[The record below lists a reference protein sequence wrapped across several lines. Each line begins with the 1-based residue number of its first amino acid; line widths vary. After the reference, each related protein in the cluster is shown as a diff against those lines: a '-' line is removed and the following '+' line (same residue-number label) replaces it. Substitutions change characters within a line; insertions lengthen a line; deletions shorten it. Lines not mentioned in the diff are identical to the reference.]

1 MSVIASSAQT
11 DTGRRRRRNE
21 DAFVCEPPLFAVA
34 DGMGGARA
42 GEIASRLA
50 AESLRE
56 QELAGLPA
64 PERTVELIREANRR
78 VYAYSSENA
87 SARGMGTTMTVALV
101 EGGIVTIGHV
111 GDSRAYLLRD
121 DRLTQ
126 LTQDH
131 SLVAELV
138 RSGRLSPKEAE
149 SHPRRSVI
157 TRALGT
163 ESDVDVDVFSIRA
176 QDGDLFLLCSDG
188 LTSMVSDEEIASLLV
203 AARADLDEA
212 GKKLIGAANQAGGED
227 NITVVLFELEG
238 GEPEPEEE
246 SEEES
251 EQKPDDAKTLT
262 EADAVPALKL
272 PAKRGAHGHLSRRAT
287 VFALAAAFVLALV
300 GLGVFT
306 VSNAHFIGAEPDGRV
321 AVYQGLPFDLPGGVH
336 LYRPVHVSARLYAAQ
351 LTTSERRRYF
361 NHDLHS
367 YGDMTRELSRLEG
380 DVYP

>member
-1 MSVIASSAQT
+1 MSVIASSAHT

-34 DGMGGARA
+34 DGMGGAQA
-42 GEIASRLA
+42 GEVASRLA

-56 QELAGLPA
+56 QELGGLSS
-64 PERTVELIREANRR
+64 PEQTVELIREANRR

-101 EGGIVTIGHV
+101 EGNVVTIGHV

-121 DRLTQ
+121 DQLTQ

-138 RSGRLSPKEAE
+138 RSGRLSAKEAE

-163 ESDVDVDVFSIRA
+163 DSEVEVDVLSLRA
-176 QDGDLFLLCSDG
+176 QDRDVFLLCSDG
-188 LTSMVSDEEIASLLV
+188 LTSMVSDEEIARLLLS
-203 AARADLDEA
+203 ARDDLDDA
-212 GKKLIGAANQAGGED
+212 GKKLIAAANQAGGED
-227 NITVVLFELEG
+227 NITVVLFEPEV
-238 GEPEPEEE
+238 GEPEPESSIAQE
-246 SEEES
+246 
-251 EQKPDDAKTLT
+251 PDSAKTLS
-262 EADAVPALKL
+262 EVDAVPVLKL
-272 PAKRGAHGHLSRRAT
+272 EPKQSLRSQRSRRIT
-287 VFALAAAFVLALV
+287 LLALAFAFLLTLV

-306 VSNAHFIGAEPDGRV
+306 VSTAHFIGVEPDGRV
-321 AVYQGLPFDLPGGVH
+321 AVYQGLPYDLPGGIH
-336 LYRPVHVSARLYAAQ
+336 LYRTVRVSSRLYAAQ
-351 LTTSERRRYF
+351 LTAGERRRF
-361 NHDLHS
+361 FDHGLHS
-367 YGDMTRELSRLEG
+367 YGDMTRELSTLEG

>member
-1 MSVIASSAQT
+1 MSVIASSAHT

-34 DGMGGARA
+34 DGMGGAQA
-42 GEIASRLA
+42 GEVASRLA

-56 QELAGLPA
+56 QELGGLSS
-64 PERTVELIREANRR
+64 PEQTVELIREANRR

-101 EGGIVTIGHV
+101 EGNVVTIGHV

-121 DRLTQ
+121 DQLTQ

-138 RSGRLSPKEAE
+138 RSGRLSAKEAE

-163 ESDVDVDVFSIRA
+163 DSEVEVDVLSLRA
-176 QDGDLFLLCSDG
+176 QDRDVFLLCSDG
-188 LTSMVSDEEIASLLV
+188 LTSMVSDEEIAHLLLS
-203 AARADLDEA
+203 ARDDLDDA
-212 GKKLIGAANQAGGED
+212 GKKLIAAANQSGGED
-227 NITVVLFELEG
+227 NITVVLFEPEV
-238 GEPEPEEE
+238 GEPEPESSIAQE
-246 SEEES
+246 
-251 EQKPDDAKTLT
+251 PDSAKTLS
-262 EADAVPALKL
+262 EVDAVPVLKL
-272 PAKRGAHGHLSRRAT
+272 EPKQSLRSQRSRRIT
-287 VFALAAAFVLALV
+287 LLALAFAFLLTLV

-306 VSNAHFIGAEPDGRV
+306 VSTAHFIGVEPDGRV
-321 AVYQGLPFDLPGGVH
+321 AVYQGLPYDLPGGIH
-336 LYRPVHVSARLYAAQ
+336 LYRTVRVSSRLYAAQ
-351 LTTSERRRYF
+351 LTAGERRRF
-361 NHDLHS
+361 FDHGLHS
-367 YGDMTRELSRLEG
+367 YGDMTRELSTLEG

>member
-1 MSVIASSAQT
+1 MSVIASSAHT

-34 DGMGGARA
+34 DGMGGAQA
-42 GEIASRLA
+42 GEVASRLA

-56 QELAGLPA
+56 QELGGLSS
-64 PERTVELIREANRR
+64 PEQTVELIREANRR

-101 EGGIVTIGHV
+101 EGSVVTIGHV

-121 DRLTQ
+121 DQLTQ

-138 RSGRLSPKEAE
+138 RSGRLSAKEAE

-163 ESDVDVDVFSIRA
+163 DSEVEVDVLSLRA
-176 QDGDLFLLCSDG
+176 QDRDIFLLCSDG
-188 LTSMVSDEEIASLLV
+188 LTSMVSDEEIARLLLS
-203 AARADLDEA
+203 ARGDLDDA
-212 GKKLIGAANQAGGED
+212 GKKLIAAANQAGGED
-227 NITVVLFELEG
+227 NITVVLFEPEV
-238 GEPEPEEE
+238 GEPEPESSIAQEPA
-246 SEEES
+246 S
-251 EQKPDDAKTLT
+251 AKTLS
-262 EADAVPALKL
+262 EVDAVPVLKL
-272 PAKRGAHGHLSRRAT
+272 EPKQSLRSQRSRRIT
-287 VFALAAAFVLALV
+287 LLALAFAFLLTLV

-306 VSNAHFIGAEPDGRV
+306 VSTAHFIGVEPDGRV
-321 AVYQGLPFDLPGGVH
+321 AVYQGLPYDLPGGIH
-336 LYRPVHVSARLYAAQ
+336 LYRTVRVSSRLYAAQ
-351 LTTSERRRYF
+351 LTAGERRRF
-361 NHDLHS
+361 FDHGLHS
-367 YGDMTRELSRLEG
+367 YGDMTRELSTLEG

>member
-1 MSVIASSAQT
+1 MSVIASSAHT

-34 DGMGGARA
+34 DGMGGAQA
-42 GEIASRLA
+42 GEVASRLA

-56 QELAGLPA
+56 QELGGLSS
-64 PERTVELIREANRR
+64 PEQTVELIREANRR

-101 EGGIVTIGHV
+101 EGNVVTIGHV

-121 DRLTQ
+121 DQLTQ

-138 RSGRLSPKEAE
+138 RSGRLSAKEAE

-163 ESDVDVDVFSIRA
+163 DSEVEVDVLSLRA
-176 QDGDLFLLCSDG
+176 QDRDVFLLCSDG
-188 LTSMVSDEEIASLLV
+188 LTSMVSDEEIARLLLS
-203 AARADLDEA
+203 ARDDLDDA
-212 GKKLIGAANQAGGED
+212 GKKLIAAANQSGGED
-227 NITVVLFELEG
+227 NITVVLFEPEV
-238 GEPEPEEE
+238 GEPEPESSIAQE
-246 SEEES
+246 
-251 EQKPDDAKTLT
+251 PDSAKTLS
-262 EADAVPALKL
+262 EVDAVPVLKL
-272 PAKRGAHGHLSRRAT
+272 EPKQSLRSQRSRRIT
-287 VFALAAAFVLALV
+287 LLALAFAFLLTLV

-306 VSNAHFIGAEPDGRV
+306 VSTAHFIGVEPDGRV
-321 AVYQGLPFDLPGGVH
+321 AVYQGLPYDLPGGIH
-336 LYRPVHVSARLYAAQ
+336 LYRTVRVSSRLYAAQ
-351 LTTSERRRYF
+351 LTAGERRRF
-361 NHDLHS
+361 FDHGLHS
-367 YGDMTRELSRLEG
+367 YGDMTRELSTLEG

>member
-1 MSVIASSAQT
+1 MSVIASSAHT

-34 DGMGGARA
+34 DGMGGAQA
-42 GEIASRLA
+42 GEVASRLA

-56 QELAGLPA
+56 QELGELSS
-64 PERTVELIREANRR
+64 PEQTVELIREANRR

-101 EGGIVTIGHV
+101 EGSVVTIGHV

-121 DRLTQ
+121 DQLTQ

-138 RSGRLSPKEAE
+138 RSGRLSAKEAE

-163 ESDVDVDVFSIRA
+163 DSEVEVDVLSLRA
-176 QDGDLFLLCSDG
+176 QDRDVFLLCSDG
-188 LTSMVSDEEIASLLV
+188 LTSMVSDEEIARLLLS
-203 AARADLDEA
+203 ARDDLDDA
-212 GKKLIGAANQAGGED
+212 GKKLIAAANQAGGED
-227 NITVVLFELEG
+227 NITVVLFEPEV
-238 GEPEPEEE
+238 GEPEPESSIAQE
-246 SEEES
+246 
-251 EQKPDDAKTLT
+251 PDSAKTLS
-262 EADAVPALKL
+262 EVDAVPVLKL
-272 PAKRGAHGHLSRRAT
+272 EPKQSLRSQRSRRIT
-287 VFALAAAFVLALV
+287 LLALAFAFLLTLV

-306 VSNAHFIGAEPDGRV
+306 VSTAHFIGVEPDGRV
-321 AVYQGLPFDLPGGVH
+321 AVYQGLPYDLPGGIH
-336 LYRPVHVSARLYAAQ
+336 LYRTVRVSSRLYAAQ
-351 LTTSERRRYF
+351 LTAGERRRF
-361 NHDLHS
+361 FDHGLHS
-367 YGDMTRELSRLEG
+367 YGDMTRELGTLEG

>member
-1 MSVIASSAQT
+1 MSVIASSAHT

-34 DGMGGARA
+34 DGMGGAQA
-42 GEIASRLA
+42 GEVASRLA
-50 AESLRE
+50 ADSLRE
-56 QELAGLPA
+56 LRERELGDLSS
-64 PERTVELIREANRR
+64 PEQTVELIREANRR
-78 VYAYSSENA
+78 VYAYSSANA

-101 EGGIVTIGHV
+101 EGSVVTIGHV

-121 DRLTQ
+121 DQLTQ

-163 ESDVDVDVFSIRA
+163 ESDVEVDVFSLRA

-188 LTSMVSDEEIASLLV
+188 LTSMVSDEEIARLLV
-203 AARADLDEA
+203 SARASLDDA
-212 GKKLIGAANQAGGED
+212 GKKLIAAANQAGGED

-238 GEPEPEEE
+238 ADPEPEEE
-246 SEEES
+246 TAQEL
-251 EQKPDDAKTLT
+251 DDAKTLT
-262 EADAVPALKL
+262 ESDAVPALKL
-272 PAKRGAHGHLSRRAT
+272 RPKQSSYSHRSRRMT
-287 VFALAAAFVLALV
+287 LFALASVLLLALV

-306 VSNAHFIGAEPDGRV
+306 VLTAHFVGVEPDGRV
-321 AVYQGLPFDLPGGVH
+321 AVYQGLPYDLPGGIH
-336 LYRPVHVSARLYAAQ
+336 LYRAVRVSSRLYAAQ
-351 LTTSERRRYF
+351 LTVSERRRF
-361 NHDLHS
+361 FDHNLHS
-367 YGDMTRELSRLEG
+367 YGDTTRELSKLEAN
-380 DVYP
+380 VYP

>member
-1 MSVIASSAQT
+1 MSILASSAHT

-34 DGMGGARA
+34 DGMGGAQA
-42 GEIASRLA
+42 GEVASRLA

-56 QELAGLPA
+56 QELGDLSALEQA
-64 PERTVELIREANRR
+64 VELIREANRR

-101 EGGIVTIGHV
+101 EGSIVTIGHV

-121 DRLTQ
+121 DQLTQ

-163 ESDVDVDVFSIRA
+163 DSDVEVDVFSLRG
-176 QDGDLFLLCSDG
+176 QGGDLFLLCSDG

-203 AARADLDEA
+203 VARGDLDDA
-212 GKKLIGAANQAGGED
+212 GKKLLAAANLAGGED

-238 GEPEPEEE
+238 GEPEPGGEPAQEL
-246 SEEES
+246 
-251 EQKPDDAKTLT
+251 DNAKTLT
-262 EADAVPALKL
+262 EADAVPTLKL
-272 PAKRGAHGHLSRRAT
+272 EHRRRSYPRRSRRMILI
-287 VFALAAAFVLALV
+287 ALASAFFVALV
-300 GLGVFT
+300 ALGVFT
-306 VSNAHFIGAEPDGRV
+306 VSTAHFIGVEPDGRV
-321 AVYQGLPFDLPGGVH
+321 AVYQGLPYDLPGGIH
-336 LYRPVHVSARLYAAQ
+336 LYRPVRVSSRLYAAQ
-351 LTTSERRRYF
+351 LTVSERRRFF
-361 NHDLHS
+361 NHGLHS
-367 YGDMTRELSRLEG
+367 YADTTRELSKLEG
-380 DVYP
+380 DAYP

>member
-1 MSVIASSAQT
+1 MSILASSAHT

-21 DAFVCEPPLFAVA
+21 DAFLCEPPLFAVA
-34 DGMGGARA
+34 DGMGGAQA
-42 GEIASRLA
+42 GEVASRLA

-56 QELAGLPA
+56 QELGDLSALEQA
-64 PERTVELIREANRR
+64 VELIREANRR

-101 EGGIVTIGHV
+101 EGSIVTIGHV

-121 DRLTQ
+121 DQLTQ

-163 ESDVDVDVFSIRA
+163 DSDVEVDVFSLRG

-203 AARADLDEA
+203 VARGDLDDA
-212 GKKLIGAANQAGGED
+212 GKKLLAAANLAGGED

-238 GEPEPEEE
+238 GEPEPGGEPAQEL
-246 SEEES
+246 
-251 EQKPDDAKTLT
+251 DNAKTLT
-262 EADAVPALKL
+262 EADAVPTLKL
-272 PAKRGAHGHLSRRAT
+272 EHRRRSYPRRSRRMILI
-287 VFALAAAFVLALV
+287 ALASAFFVALV
-300 GLGVFT
+300 ALGVFT
-306 VSNAHFIGAEPDGRV
+306 VSTAHFIGVEPDGRV
-321 AVYQGLPFDLPGGVH
+321 AVYQGLPYDLPGGIH
-336 LYRPVHVSARLYAAQ
+336 LYRPVRVSSRLYAAQ
-351 LTTSERRRYF
+351 LTVSERRRFF
-361 NHDLHS
+361 NHGLHS
-367 YGDMTRELSRLEG
+367 YADTTRELSKLEG
-380 DVYP
+380 DAYP

>member
-1 MSVIASSAQT
+1 MTVIASSAHT

-21 DAFVCEPPLFAVA
+21 DAFLCEPPLFAVA
-34 DGMGGARA
+34 DGMGGAQA
-42 GEIASRLA
+42 GEVASRLA

-56 QELAGLPA
+56 QELGNLSAL
-64 PERTVELIREANRR
+64 EQTVELIREANRR

-87 SARGMGTTMTVALV
+87 STRGMGTTMTVALV
-101 EGGIVTIGHV
+101 EGSVVTIGHV

-121 DRLTQ
+121 DQLTQ

-163 ESDVDVDVFSIRA
+163 DSDVEVDVFSLRA

-188 LTSMVSDEEIASLLV
+188 LTSMVSDEGIARLLV
-203 AARADLDEA
+203 TARADLDDA
-212 GKKLIGAANQAGGED
+212 GKKLIAAANQAGGED

-246 SEEES
+246 TA
-251 EQKPDDAKTLT
+251 QKPDDAKTLT

-272 PAKRGAHGHLSRRAT
+272 APKRSSYSLRSRRRTLLALA
-287 VFALAAAFVLALV
+287 FALLLALV

-306 VSNAHFIGAEPDGRV
+306 VSTAHFIGVEPDGRV
-321 AVYQGLPFDLPGGVH
+321 AVYQGLPFDLPGGIH
-336 LYRPVHVSARLYAAQ
+336 LYRPVRVSARLYAAQ
-351 LTTSERRRYF
+351 LTTIELRQF
-361 NHDLHS
+361 FDHDLHS
-367 YGDMTRELSRLEG
+367 YGDTTRELNKLEANA
-380 DVYP
+380 YP

>member
-1 MSVIASSAQT
+1 MTVIASSAHT

-21 DAFVCEPPLFAVA
+21 DAFLCEPPLFAVA
-34 DGMGGARA
+34 DGMGGAQA
-42 GEIASRLA
+42 GEVASRLA

-56 QELAGLPA
+56 QELGNLSAL
-64 PERTVELIREANRR
+64 EQTVELIREANRR

-87 SARGMGTTMTVALV
+87 STRGMGTTMTVALV
-101 EGGIVTIGHV
+101 EGSVVTIGHV

-121 DRLTQ
+121 DQLTQ

-163 ESDVDVDVFSIRA
+163 DSDVEVDVFSLRA

-188 LTSMVSDEEIASLLV
+188 LTSMVSDEGIARLLV
-203 AARADLDEA
+203 TARADLDDA
-212 GKKLIGAANQAGGED
+212 GKKLIAAANQAGGED

-246 SEEES
+246 TA
-251 EQKPDDAKTLT
+251 QKPDDAKTLT

-272 PAKRGAHGHLSRRAT
+272 APKRSSYSLRSRRRTLLALA
-287 VFALAAAFVLALV
+287 FALLLALV

-306 VSNAHFIGAEPDGRV
+306 VSTAHFIGVEPDGRV
-321 AVYQGLPFDLPGGVH
+321 AVYQGLPFDLPGGIH
-336 LYRPVHVSARLYAAQ
+336 LYRPVRVSARLYATQ
-351 LTTSERRRYF
+351 LTTIERRQF
-361 NHDLHS
+361 FDHDLHS
-367 YGDMTRELSRLEG
+367 YGDTTRELNKLEANA
-380 DVYP
+380 YP

>member
-1 MSVIASSAQT
+1 MSVIASSAHT

-21 DAFVCEPPLFAVA
+21 DAFICEPPLFAVA
-34 DGMGGARA
+34 DGMGGAQA
-42 GEIASRLA
+42 GEVASRLA

-56 QELAGLPA
+56 QELGDLSAL
-64 PERTVELIREANRR
+64 EQTVELIREANRR

-101 EGGIVTIGHV
+101 EGGVVTIGHV

-121 DRLTQ
+121 DELTQ

-163 ESDVDVDVFSIRA
+163 ESDVEVDVFSLRA

-188 LTSMVSDEEIASLLV
+188 LTSMVSDEEIARLL
-203 AARADLDEA
+203 AATRADLDEA
-212 GKKLIGAANQAGGED
+212 GEKLIEAANKAGGED

-238 GEPEPEEE
+238 GESEPGEELARE
-246 SEEES
+246 L
-251 EQKPDDAKTLT
+251 DDAKTLT
-262 EADAVPALKL
+262 EADAVPALKIK
-272 PAKRGAHGHLSRRAT
+272 PNRGSFAHPSRRMMLLGL
-287 VFALAAAFVLALV
+287 ALAFLLALA

-306 VSNAHFIGAEPDGRV
+306 VSTAHFIGVESDGRV
-321 AVYQGLPFDLPGGVH
+321 AVYQGLPYDLPGGIH
-336 LYRPVHVSARLYAAQ
+336 LYRPVRVSSRLYAAQ
-351 LTTSERRRYF
+351 LTAVERRQAF
-361 NHDLHS
+361 DHGLHS
-367 YGDMTRELSRLEG
+367 YGDTKRELSKLEG

>member
-1 MSVIASSAQT
+1 MSVIASSAHT

-34 DGMGGARA
+34 DGMGGAQA
-42 GEIASRLA
+42 GEVASRLA

-56 QELAGLPA
+56 QELGGLSS
-64 PERTVELIREANRR
+64 PEQTVELIREANRR

-101 EGGIVTIGHV
+101 EGSVVTIGHV

-121 DRLTQ
+121 DQLTQ

-138 RSGRLSPKEAE
+138 RSGRLSAKEAE

-163 ESDVDVDVFSIRA
+163 DSEVEVDVLSLRA
-176 QDGDLFLLCSDG
+176 QDRDIFLLCSDG
-188 LTSMVSDEEIASLLV
+188 LTSMVSDEEIARLLLS
-203 AARADLDEA
+203 ARGDLDDA
-212 GKKLIGAANQAGGED
+212 GKKLIAAANQAGGED
-227 NITVVLFELEG
+227 NITVVLFEPEV
-238 GEPEPEEE
+238 GEPEPESSIAQE
-246 SEEES
+246 
-251 EQKPDDAKTLT
+251 PDSAKTLS
-262 EADAVPALKL
+262 EVDAVPVLKL
-272 PAKRGAHGHLSRRAT
+272 EPKQSLRSQRSRRIT
-287 VFALAAAFVLALV
+287 LLALAFAFLLTLV

-306 VSNAHFIGAEPDGRV
+306 VSTAHFIGVEPDGRV
-321 AVYQGLPFDLPGGVH
+321 AVYQGLPYDLPGGIH
-336 LYRPVHVSARLYAAQ
+336 LYRTVRVSSRLYAAQ
-351 LTTSERRRYF
+351 LTAGERRRF
-361 NHDLHS
+361 FDHGLHR
-367 YGDMTRELSRLEG
+367 YGDMTRELSTLEG

>member
-1 MSVIASSAQT
+1 MTVIASSAHT

-21 DAFVCEPPLFAVA
+21 DAFLCEPPLFAVA
-34 DGMGGARA
+34 DGMGGAQA
-42 GEIASRLA
+42 GEVASRLA

-56 QELAGLPA
+56 QELGNLSAL
-64 PERTVELIREANRR
+64 EQTVELIREANRR

-87 SARGMGTTMTVALV
+87 STRGMGTTMTVALV
-101 EGGIVTIGHV
+101 EGSVVTIGHV

-121 DRLTQ
+121 DQLTQ

-163 ESDVDVDVFSIRA
+163 DSDVEVDVFSLRA

-188 LTSMVSDEEIASLLV
+188 LTSMVSDEGIARLLV
-203 AARADLDEA
+203 TARADLDDA
-212 GKKLIGAANQAGGED
+212 GKKLIAAANQAGGED

-246 SEEES
+246 TA
-251 EQKPDDAKTLT
+251 QKPDDAKTLT

-272 PAKRGAHGHLSRRAT
+272 APKRSSYSLRSRRRTLLALA
-287 VFALAAAFVLALV
+287 FALLLALV

-306 VSNAHFIGAEPDGRV
+306 VSTAHFIGVEPDGRV
-321 AVYQGLPFDLPGGVH
+321 AVYQGLPFDLPGGIH
-336 LYRPVHVSARLYAAQ
+336 LYRPVRVSARLYAAQ
-351 LTTSERRRYF
+351 LTTIELRQF
-361 NHDLHS
+361 FDHDLHS
-367 YGDMTRELSRLEG
+367 YGDTTRELNKLEA
-380 DVYP
+380 DAYP

>member
-1 MSVIASSAQT
+1 MSVIASSAHT

-34 DGMGGARA
+34 DGMGGAQA
-42 GEIASRLA
+42 GEVASRLA
-50 AESLRE
+50 ADSLRE
-56 QELAGLPA
+56 QELGGLSSL
-64 PERTVELIREANRR
+64 EQTVELIREANRR
-78 VYAYSSENA
+78 IYAYSSENS

-101 EGGIVTIGHV
+101 EGGVVTIGHV

-121 DRLTQ
+121 DKLTQ

-163 ESDVDVDVFSIRA
+163 ESDVEIDVFSLRA

-188 LTSMVSDEEIASLLV
+188 LTSMVSDEEIARLLV
-203 AARADLDEA
+203 AARADLDDS
-212 GKKLIGAANQAGGED
+212 GSKLVAAANQAGGED

-246 SEEES
+246 VAQE
-251 EQKPDDAKTLT
+251 PDTARTLT

-272 PAKRGAHGHLSRRAT
+272 TQKRSSYGRPSRRRT
-287 VFALAAAFVLALV
+287 LLALALALLIALV

-306 VSNAHFIGAEPDGRV
+306 VSTAHFIGVEPDGRV
-321 AVYQGLPFDLPGGVH
+321 AVYQGLPFDLPGGIH
-336 LYRPVHVSARLYAAQ
+336 LYRPVRVSSRLYAAQ
-351 LTTSERRRYF
+351 LTLAERRHF
-361 NHDLHS
+361 FSHDLHS
-367 YGDMTRELSRLEG
+367 YGDTTRELDELEAN
-380 DVYP
+380 VYS

>member
-1 MSVIASSAQT
+1 MSILASSAHT

-34 DGMGGARA
+34 DGMGGAQA
-42 GEIASRLA
+42 GEVASRLA

-56 QELAGLPA
+56 QELGDLSALEQA
-64 PERTVELIREANRR
+64 VELIREANRR
-78 VYAYSSENA
+78 VYTYSSENA

-101 EGGIVTIGHV
+101 EGSIVTIGHV

-121 DRLTQ
+121 DQLTQ

-163 ESDVDVDVFSIRA
+163 DSDVEVDVFSLRG

-203 AARADLDEA
+203 VARGDLGDA
-212 GKKLIGAANQAGGED
+212 GKKLIAAANLAGGED

-238 GEPEPEEE
+238 GEPEPGEEPAQE
-246 SEEES
+246 L
-251 EQKPDDAKTLT
+251 DNAKTLT
-262 EADAVPALKL
+262 EADAVPTLKL
-272 PAKRGAHGHLSRRAT
+272 EQRRRSYPRRSRRMILI
-287 VFALAAAFVLALV
+287 ALASAFFVALV
-300 GLGVFT
+300 ALGVFT
-306 VSNAHFIGAEPDGRV
+306 VSTAHFIGVEPNGRV
-321 AVYQGLPFDLPGGVH
+321 AVYQGLPYDLPGGIH
-336 LYRPVHVSARLYAAQ
+336 LYRPVRVSSRLYAAQ
-351 LTTSERRRYF
+351 LTAGERRRFF
-361 NHDLHS
+361 NHGLHS
-367 YGDMTRELSRLEG
+367 YGDTTRELSKLEG
-380 DVYP
+380 DAYP

>member
-1 MSVIASSAQT
+1 
-11 DTGRRRRRNE
+11 
-21 DAFVCEPPLFAVA
+21 
-34 DGMGGARA
+34 MGGARA

>member
-203 AARADLDEA
+203 AARADLGEA
-212 GKKLIGAANQAGGED
+212 GMKLIGAANQAGGED

-246 SEEES
+246 P
-251 EQKPDDAKTLT
+251 EQTPDDAKTLT

-287 VFALAAAFVLALV
+287 VLALAATFVLALV

>member
-1 MSVIASSAQT
+1 MSILASSAHT

-34 DGMGGARA
+34 DGMGGAQA
-42 GEIASRLA
+42 GEVASRLA

-56 QELAGLPA
+56 QELGDLSALEQA
-64 PERTVELIREANRR
+64 VELIREANRR
-78 VYAYSSENA
+78 VYTYSSENA

-101 EGGIVTIGHV
+101 EGSIVTIGHV

-121 DRLTQ
+121 DQLTQ

-163 ESDVDVDVFSIRA
+163 DSDVEVDVFSLRG

-203 AARADLDEA
+203 VARGDLDDA
-212 GKKLIGAANQAGGED
+212 GKKLLAAANLAGGED

-238 GEPEPEEE
+238 GEPEPGEEPAQE
-246 SEEES
+246 L
-251 EQKPDDAKTLT
+251 DNAKTLT
-262 EADAVPALKL
+262 EADAVPTLKL
-272 PAKRGAHGHLSRRAT
+272 EHRRRSYPRRSRRMILI
-287 VFALAAAFVLALV
+287 ALASAFFVALV
-300 GLGVFT
+300 ALGVFT
-306 VSNAHFIGAEPDGRV
+306 VSTAHFIGVEPDGRV
-321 AVYQGLPFDLPGGVH
+321 AVYQGLPYDLPGGIH
-336 LYRPVHVSARLYAAQ
+336 LYRPVRVSSRLYAAQ
-351 LTTSERRRYF
+351 LTVSERRRFF
-361 NHDLHS
+361 NHGLHS
-367 YGDMTRELSRLEG
+367 YADTTRELSKLEG
-380 DVYP
+380 DAYP

>member
-34 DGMGGARA
+34 DGMGGAQA
-42 GEIASRLA
+42 GEVASRLA

-56 QELAGLPA
+56 QDLGDLPS

-87 SARGMGTTMTVALV
+87 ATRGMGTTMTIALV
-101 EGGIVTIGHV
+101 EGSVVTIGHV

-121 DRLTQ
+121 DQLTQ

-138 RSGRLSPKEAE
+138 RSGRLSAKEAE

-163 ESDVDVDVFSIRA
+163 DSEVEVDVFSLRA
-176 QDGDLFLLCSDG
+176 EKRDVFLLCSDG
-188 LTSMVSDEEIASLLV
+188 LTSMVSDEEIARLLLS
-203 AARADLDEA
+203 ARDDLGEA
-212 GKKLIGAANQAGGED
+212 GKKLVAAANQAGGED
-227 NITVVLFELEG
+227 NITVVLFEPKG

-246 SEEES
+246 VAQELDS
-251 EQKPDDAKTLT
+251 AKTLT
-262 EADAVPALKL
+262 EVDAVPAIKL
-272 PAKRGAHGHLSRRAT
+272 DVKQSPRSHPSRRMTLIALT
-287 VFALAAAFVLALV
+287 FAFLLTIV
-300 GLGVFT
+300 GLAVFT
-306 VSNAHFIGAEPDGRV
+306 ISTAHFIGAEPDGRV
-321 AVYQGLPFDLPGGVH
+321 AVYQGLPYDLPGGIH
-336 LYRPVHVSARLYAAQ
+336 LYRPVRVSSRLYAAQ
-351 LTTSERRRYF
+351 LTAKERKHYF
-361 NHDLHS
+361 DHGLHS
-367 YGDMTRELSRLEG
+367 YGDTTRVLRKLEG

>member
-1 MSVIASSAQT
+1 MTVIASSAHT

-21 DAFVCEPPLFAVA
+21 DAFLCEPPLFAVA
-34 DGMGGARA
+34 DGMGGAQA
-42 GEIASRLA
+42 GEVASRLA

-56 QELAGLPA
+56 QELGNLSAL
-64 PERTVELIREANRR
+64 EQTVELIREANRR

-87 SARGMGTTMTVALV
+87 STRGMGTTMTVALV
-101 EGGIVTIGHV
+101 EGSVVTIGHV

-121 DRLTQ
+121 DQLTQ

-163 ESDVDVDVFSIRA
+163 DSDVEVDVFSLRA

-188 LTSMVSDEEIASLLV
+188 LTSMVSDEGIARLLV
-203 AARADLDEA
+203 TARADLDDA
-212 GKKLIGAANQAGGED
+212 GKKLIAAANQAGGED

-238 GEPEPEEE
+238 ADPEPEEE
-246 SEEES
+246 TAQEL
-251 EQKPDDAKTLT
+251 DDAKTLT
-262 EADAVPALKL
+262 ESDAVPALKL
-272 PAKRGAHGHLSRRAT
+272 RPKQSSYSHRSRRMT
-287 VFALAAAFVLALV
+287 LFALASVLLLALV

-306 VSNAHFIGAEPDGRV
+306 VLTAHFVGVEPDGRV
-321 AVYQGLPFDLPGGVH
+321 AVYQGLPYDLPGGIH
-336 LYRPVHVSARLYAAQ
+336 LYRAVRVSSRLYAAQ
-351 LTTSERRRYF
+351 LTVSERRRFF
-361 NHDLHS
+361 NHNLHS
-367 YGDMTRELSRLEG
+367 YGDTTRELSKLEAN
-380 DVYP
+380 VYP